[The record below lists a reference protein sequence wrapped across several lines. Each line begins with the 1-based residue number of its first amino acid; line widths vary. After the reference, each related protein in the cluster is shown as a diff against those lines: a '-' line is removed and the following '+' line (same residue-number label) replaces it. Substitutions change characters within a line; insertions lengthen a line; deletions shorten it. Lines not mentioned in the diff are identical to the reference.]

1 VWSSEYI
8 CYYRDMEERKMV
20 DKTEMVDTTSLS
32 AEDLAD
38 IDAARQA
45 RKEESVDWED
55 AKRSLAK

>member
-1 VWSSEYI
+1 
-8 CYYRDMEERKMV
+8 MEERKMV